1 MPYLLDSDNGIN
13 LTESKSIMK
22 YIAMQYDA
30 SLIGRNAYEVGTADM
45 ISRIHDA
52 WYEELSKHGKKGDQ
66 HGLQ

>member
-1 MPYLLDSDNGIN
+1 
-13 LTESKSIMK
+13 
-22 YIAMQYDA
+22 MQYDA